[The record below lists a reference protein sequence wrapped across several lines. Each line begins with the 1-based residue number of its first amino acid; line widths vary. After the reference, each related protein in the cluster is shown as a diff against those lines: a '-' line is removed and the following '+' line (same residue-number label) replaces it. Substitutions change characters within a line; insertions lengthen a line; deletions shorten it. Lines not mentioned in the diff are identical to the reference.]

1 MKKWIGLLALTIAL
15 GLWVCCSAMADS
27 DFVVENGVLTA
38 YTGTA
43 ADVVIPG
50 DLGVRVIG
58 PHAFENNTT
67 LQTVA
72 LPLNVREIGAHAFR
86 SCTQLKSINFPA
98 QLTKL
103 GEYAFADCRALTAAD
118 LQYYVRDIPFSCFF
132 GCTSLTD
139 VKLPDYIESIQMSA
153 FGGCTRLTSVT
164 LKPSISFIA
173 NTAFPSSLT
182 HVYCTNGSYAHQW
195 VLQRNA
201 AGMNIMVVSLFPYVI
216 QNGVLQEYNGLG
228 GDVVLPADKGITA
241 IGSEAFLRNPVVTR
255 VTVPEGV
262 TQVSSSA
269 FLECPNLREIIMP
282 STLTAVDAHA
292 INDCPALESVVFQPG
307 ITQLTNECIYR
318 CPLLSTAPGFV
329 EIPDT
334 VTQLDMPFAY
344 SGKVRVRCNLGSYA
358 HQWCIETNRTAI
370 LLDAEI
376 DHQTLVSY
384 TGTRKT
390 LWIPEELQLTA
401 IGDNAFA
408 GNESV
413 RHIHL
418 PDGIT
423 SIGKE
428 AFKEC
433 RQLQDIALPATLTN
447 IGESAFV
454 SCSALE
460 EMIFPSGV
468 TSLPLQCV
476 SFCSSLSYVY
486 LPDTLTSIGDLA
498 FRWCTNLTDL
508 ALPDSLTHLGASVFA
523 SSGLTSLEFPDSLDT
538 IPGGTFF
545 GCSDLSNVRVP
556 DSVQSIGDHAF
567 DIYNPENLLFSC
579 NASSYA
585 AEWAIAHNFRV
596 IPLDMMIVNG
606 VLTEYTG
613 YASEVIIPAG
623 LGVTAIG
630 DEAFADC
637 HVRYVE
643 IPEGVTSIGHYA
655 FQASPYLESVSLPDS
670 LTSMGRC
677 AFMGCTSLA
686 AISFPAGLT
695 EIPQMAFYNC
705 VSLTAATFPNGNVP
719 IVNNAF
725 EGCPENVLTF
735 YCNSDESSVAEYAWS
750 HHFLVFVF
758 TPFVNADFVL
768 PQGLLTVGEEAFMG
782 LPVISV
788 KCNTDLQTIG
798 PRAFA
803 GCVRMR
809 YIIIPSSVTSIAP
822 DAFAGCD
829 KRLVI
834 IGVPNSSAEG
844 FASAQG
850 YRFLHD

>member
-132 GCTSLTD
+132 GCTSLIN

-358 HQWCIETNRTAI
+358 HQWCLETNRTAI

-384 TGTRKT
+384 TGTQKT

-401 IGDNAFA
+401 IGDNAFE
-408 GNESV
+408 GNDSV
-413 RHIHL
+413 QHITL
-418 PDGIT
+418 PDCIT

-428 AFKEC
+428 AFKNCEE
-433 RQLQDIALPATLTN
+433 LQDIWLPGTLTS
-447 IGESAFV
+447 IGESAFLQ
-454 SCSALE
+454 CKKLTE
-460 EMIFPSGV
+460 IIIPSGV
-468 TSLPLQCV
+468 TSLPLQCL
-476 SFCSSLSYVY
+476 SHCTSLSHVY
-486 LPDTLTSIGDLA
+486 LPDTLTSIGDFA
-498 FRWCTNLTDL
+498 FYSCANLTQL
-508 ALPDSLTHLGASVFA
+508 TLPDSLTHLGVYVFA
-523 SSGLTSLEFPDSLDT
+523 FSGLTSFEFPDSIDT
-538 IPGGTFF
+538 IPASAFLL
-545 GCSDLSNVRVP
+545 CKALSNVRIP
-556 DSVQSIGDHAF
+556 DSVQSIGDYAF
-567 DIYNPENLLFSC
+567 SVYYPENLLFSC
-579 NASSYA
+579 NASSFA
-585 AEWAIAHNFRV
+585 AEWAIAHHFQV
-596 IPLDMMIVNG
+596 IPLDMTIING

-623 LGVTAIG
+623 LGITAIGDYAFEGSYVRHIELPETVTSIGSGAFRSSRLESIALPTGLVTLGNSAFMGCIYLKSINLPYNVTAIG
-630 DEAFADC
+630 SGTFD
-637 HVRYVE
+637 
-643 IPEGVTSIGHYA
+643 
-655 FQASPYLESVSLPDS
+655 
-670 LTSMGRC
+670 
-677 AFMGCTSLA
+677 
-686 AISFPAGLT
+686 
-695 EIPQMAFYNC
+695 NC
-705 VSLTAATFPNGNVP
+705 VSMESIGSVDSITTIAEG
-719 IVNNAF
+719 AF
-725 EGCPENVLTF
+725 DGCDKNLLVF
-735 YCNSDESSVAEYAWS
+735 YCTSECDAAYWALDHGFRLKCVDFDTIYRFELPAD
-750 HHFLVFVF
+750 LV
-758 TPFVNADFVL
+758 
-768 PQGLLTVGEEAFMG
+768 TVEEEAFMG
-782 LPVISV
+782 LPVTGIFC
-788 KCNTDLQTIG
+788 CNGLRTIG

-803 GCVRMR
+803 NCSNLL
-809 YIIIPSSVTSIAP
+809 YIYIPSTVDSIAP
-822 DAFAGCD
+822 DAFVGCPG
-829 KRLVI
+829 VI
-834 IGVPNSSAEG
+834 ILGVKNSPAQD
-844 FASAQG
+844 FASAHG
-850 YRFLHD
+850 YRFGEF